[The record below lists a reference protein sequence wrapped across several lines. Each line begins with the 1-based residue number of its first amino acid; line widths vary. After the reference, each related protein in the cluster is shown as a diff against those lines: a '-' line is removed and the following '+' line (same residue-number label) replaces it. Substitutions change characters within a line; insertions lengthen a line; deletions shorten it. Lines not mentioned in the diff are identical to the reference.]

1 MAEQQLS
8 ANPNKNRGSGSAS
21 PGSPGRSTARKG
33 SAPASPGTTPRGTGA
48 KSPKK
53 TAAKGSPGTRSP
65 RRVSPSATPSRMASL
80 IALRQPGNA
89 SPVRSR
95 GIPSPGTAAKRLFGY
110 MTDAMNP
117 DAQPCVDF
125 YENVCGRWRAGSS
138 HRVPYREEHVR
149 AFNRRVADALLS
161 RAARIEN
168 STEQLGLED
177 QMALFYSSCFS
188 MAAGYRKASN
198 VTAVLAAIA
207 TDSSRWTQASTFGAL
222 LDLAVSTALRS
233 GLPSFLRIQL
243 FRRRP
248 YRVSVGE
255 TLASTFSQ
263 RLQEAKQFVSSV
275 IHDLGAELSS
285 STNSTALFLID
296 RRVESGRAKA
306 DDQPWTALRSPDE
319 LKFIAPEL
327 LWRDALQRGLPSILR
342 TERENETGVEVRGA
356 DSIRSIIGYLRQQQL
371 RAAGLYALVVLLAQP
386 TLSPRFPATDEAGNE
401 SLRAMPLLATLGPEF
416 LPNLAAVTAAGVGE
430 EEPAPKEYWLPQL
443 RGHVGYSGDGQF
455 LISSTYVS
463 GTGVFA
469 DVSADR
475 SLQTSANI
483 GLIQRAV
490 LFSIR
495 RYVYTGMTKET
506 SRRLQD
512 YAPYF
517 ATRYA
522 TIGTLILRS
531 IFDSDAT
538 YFPSWAHRYI
548 DGCFAS
554 SASRALGQLVDRR
567 LARAIMRSRWSALLA
582 KFLKARFLGEAPIPV
597 PEAAE
602 QATAE
607 RSAVN
612 RASANNDKLF
622 FRLLCFVECGEPDGR
637 QLCNDMAALDRQFT
651 EAFKCPW
658 SDVERGGSCDCY
670 GMNHCE
676 THLPTATGA
685 QKKAV

>member
-1 MAEQQLS
+1 MVLIA
-8 ANPNKNRGSGSAS
+8 AVITAVYIGMYIRGSRNQTAEALLAAPEFMALCAGEAS
-21 PGSPGRSTARKG
+21 MSGCQNVT
-33 SAPASPGTTPRGTGA
+33 
-48 KSPKK
+48 
-53 TAAKGSPGTRSP
+53 
-65 RRVSPSATPSRMASL
+65 L
-80 IALRQPGNA
+80 
-89 SPVRSR
+89 
-95 GIPSPGTAAKRLFGY
+95 Y

-125 YENVCGRWRAGSS
+125 YENVCGRWRADSS

-161 RAARIEN
+161 RAARSEN

-188 MAAGYRKASN
+188 MAAGYKKTSN
-198 VTAVLAAIA
+198 VTTVLAAIA
-207 TDSSRWTQASTFGAL
+207 TDSSRWTQASTFSAL

-285 STNSTALFLID
+285 STNSTAVFLID
-296 RRVESGRAKA
+296 HRVESGRAKA

-327 LWRDALQRGLPSILR
+327 LWRDALQRGLSSILR
-342 TERENETGVEVRGA
+342 TERENDTGVEVRGA

-371 RAAGLYALVVLLAQP
+371 RAAGLYALVVLLAQVMKYAP
-386 TLSPRFPATDEAGNE
+386 TEEQAKVTPVEKNVAGCLGVTAENFGRLYPLWVARTLQRKGEVTAARSLFQDIVATLKSDRRVNGGVLIDTDRLVKARLFIYDEAGNE
-401 SLRAMPLLATLGPEF
+401 SLRAMPLLATLRPEF
-416 LPNLAAVTAAGVGE
+416 LPNLAAVAAAGVGE

-475 SLQTSANI
+475 SLQT
-483 GLIQRAV
+483 
-490 LFSIR
+490 
-495 RYVYTGMTKET
+495 T
-506 SRRLQD
+506 
-512 YAPYF
+512 
-517 ATRYA
+517 TRYA
-522 TIGTLILRS
+522 TLGTLILRS

-567 LARAIMRSRWSALLA
+567 LARAIMRSRWSGLLA
-582 KFLKARFLGEAPIPV
+582 KFLKARFLGEAPIPE

-602 QATAE
+602 QPTAE